1 MKRQLKNSYYII
13 SIHKPSMLMKRI
25 TTLFVAF
32 IGMACMNQV
41 SATHVKVDIRTAGQL
56 STLVE
61 NTACDSLTIS
71 GSMNS
76 TDFNFLKNKMPNL
89 TYLDLTKVA
98 LTDKKI
104 PNSALQSNA
113 TLQEIILPENLE
125 IIGEYAFDRC
135 YALKT
140 VVFPKT
146 LKTLMNEA
154 FSECPL
160 SNELHLPKSVTSIGI
175 RAFDYL
181 KATEITLPD
190 SLKTIDSEAFRYSN
204 ISEITFPDSLK
215 NIGAYA
221 FNGCQQLQKV
231 VFSPRLESVG
241 NEAFTGCF
249 RLHTATLKSATP
261 PSIANNT
268 FNYTKV
274 FYVPEGTAQNYRE
287 ASNWKNYTIIDG
299 NTPKKVTVNLT
310 TAGTLGEEI
319 LKQVD
324 YVTDVNELVINGPLN
339 DDDFYQIQQRTTNL
353 IAIDMTGATMEALP
367 ERFFSERSAILDIK
381 LPATLKSIGNYAF
394 YRCYGL
400 TQITIPEG
408 VTDMKEYVFREC
420 YSLKNIS
427 LPTTLTE
434 IGRYTFYQCNSIE
447 TIELPDKL
455 TTISDNLFNQC
466 ERLRDVKFPTS
477 LQTISESALRE
488 CPSLEKIILPE
499 GLLTIEGNA
508 FRNCTGLM
516 EISLP
521 TSLTT
526 LDSYSFYGCTGLT
539 AVTIPASVTYCS
551 RPFQQCENIK
561 QITCLASV
569 PPTLYNNYDIL
580 YEVDKSNT
588 ELLVPFWSVNS
599 YKLAKGWDAFPNIN
613 PLDYETDFIN
623 VSGELVIAEDIRFQ
637 NNPTVYVSGNG
648 KLTVRGSDPLSMKK
662 YIQSHELSG
671 YKDNSSSFQ
680 NSVYTNLL
688 SESGAMRA
696 DSVVYQLDLKRE
708 YWQFITLPFD
718 VKISDIELDNDAQYV
733 IRYYDGKARADG
745 STSNWKDMP
754 ADGTLQ
760 AGTGYIIQ
768 ASKQTRM
775 TLKAVNNDN
784 KNRLF
789 SGSTLT
795 QGLNEYASE
804 FAHNASW
811 NFLGNPYPCYFD
823 ICYLDY
829 TAPLTLWDT
838 RNRTY
843 TAVTPNDDDYILS
856 PMQAFFIQKPVGTET
871 ISFTAEG
878 RQMDTAIRQRV
889 TTRSAVSPD
898 RTVFNF
904 TLSNGQSTDRTRVVI
919 NPEASMGYE
928 MSCDAAKFMSDDPT
942 VPQIF
947 TLDHQGQYY
956 AINERP
962 LNDGLVSVGFY
973 AGAKGN
979 YTWSLADASATA
991 GEVTLIDKQTGS
1003 QTRLDQEDYTF
1014 TAESGLYTER
1024 FELRLK
1030 TRTMTGVE
1038 EHENTKTARVWAET
1052 GQIVIMAQPGNE
1064 MMACSIN
1071 GQVIA
1076 RQTLTQATTTLSVTP
1091 GLYVVSIGKETFKIM
1106 VNK

>member
-1 MKRQLKNSYYII
+1 
-13 SIHKPSMLMKRI
+13 MKRI

-41 SATHVKVDIRTAGQL
+41 SATHVKVDVRTAGQL

-71 GSMNS
+71 GSMNDY
-76 TDFNFLKNKMPNL
+76 DFNFLKYEMPNL
-89 TYLDLTKVA
+89 SYLNLTKVA
-98 LTDKKI
+98 LTDNKI
-104 PNSALQSNA
+104 PGWALQSKT
-113 TLQEIILPENLE
+113 TLQEVILPQDLE
-125 IIGEYAFDRC
+125 IVGEYAFDQCKNLRNI
-135 YALKT
+135 
-140 VVFPKT
+140 VFPET
-146 LKTLMNEA
+146 LKEILDRA
-154 FSECPL
+154 FSECPI
-160 SNELHLPKSVTSIGI
+160 SNGLQLPKNVTNIG
-175 RAFDYL
+175 
-181 KATEITLPD
+181 
-190 SLKTIDSEAFRYSN
+190 SSAFRYLQV
-204 ISEITFPDSLK
+204 SEITFPDSLRT
-215 NIGAYA
+215 IGEYAFRYSKLSQIIFPDSLQSIGDYAFHDCEQLQQVTFNPSIKTIGNYA
-221 FNGCQQLQKV
+221 FNECY
-231 VFSPRLESVG
+231 
-241 NEAFTGCF
+241 
-249 RLHTATLKSATP
+249 RLHTATLKGATP

-274 FYVPEGTAQNYRE
+274 FYVPKGA
-287 ASNWKNYTIIDG
+287 AKNYQESSYWSSKIIIDG
-299 NTPKKVTVNLT
+299 DTPKKVTVTLT

-324 YVTDVNELVINGPLN
+324 YVTDVNELVISGPLN

-353 IAIDMTGATMEALP
+353 ISIDMTETTTEVLP
-367 ERFFSERSAILDIK
+367 ERLFSERSAILDIK
-381 LPATLKSIGNYAF
+381 LPATLKSIGSYTF

-400 TQITIPEG
+400 TQIVIPEG
-408 VTDMKEYVFREC
+408 VTSIGENVFREC
-420 YSLKNIS
+420 YSLKDIS
-427 LPTTLTE
+427 LPTTLTQ
-434 IGRYTFYQCNSIE
+434 IGSYTFYQCSSIE
-447 TIELPDKL
+447 TIELPDGISDISYGLFYYCKML
-455 TTISDNLFNQC
+455 QDIKFPARLKTISGEAFYRCSVL
-466 ERLRDVKFPTS
+466 ER
-477 LQTISESALRE
+477 A
-488 CPSLEKIILPE
+488 ILPE
-499 GLLTIEGNA
+499 GLQTIAYNA
-508 FRNCTGLM
+508 FGYCTGLK

-521 TSLTT
+521 TTLTTMENSSFYECTSLTNI
-526 LDSYSFYGCTGLT
+526 
-539 AVTIPASVTYCS
+539 TIPASVTYCAQ
-551 RPFQQCENIK
+551 PFQRCSNIK

-580 YEVDKSNT
+580 YDVDKSDT

-599 YKLAKGWDAFPNIN
+599 YKLAKGWDAFPNIS

-623 VSGELVIAEDIRFQ
+623 VPGELVIAEDIRFK
-637 NNPTVYVSGNG
+637 NNPIVYVSGNG
-648 KLTVRGSDPLSMKK
+648 KLTVRGTDPLSMKK
-662 YIQSHELSG
+662 YIQCHALSG
-671 YKDNSSSFQ
+671 YTDDYWSYQ
-680 NSVYTNLL
+680 NPVYTNLL

-718 VKISDIELDNDAQYV
+718 VKVSEIELNNDALYV
-733 IRYYDGKARADG
+733 IRYYDGKARAEG
-745 STSNWKDMP
+745 STSNWKDVP

-760 AGTGYIIQ
+760 AGTGYIVQ
-768 ASKQTRM
+768 ANKQTRM
-775 TLKAVNNDN
+775 TLKAINNDN

-789 SGSTLT
+789 SGNTLT
-795 QGLNEYASE
+795 QTLNEYASE

-823 ICYLDY
+823 IYYLDY

-838 RNRTY
+838 WNRTY

-871 ISFTAEG
+871 IKFTAEG
-878 RQMDTAIRQRV
+878 RQMDTDIRQRA

-904 TLSNGQSTDRTRVVI
+904 ILSDGQATDRTRVVI
-919 NPEASMGYE
+919 NPEASMDYE
-928 MSCDAAKFMSDDPT
+928 ISCDAAKFMSNDPT

-973 AGAKGN
+973 AGAKGS
-979 YTWSLADASATA
+979 YTLSLAEASATA
-991 GEVTLIDKQTGS
+991 DEVTLIDKQTGS
-1003 QTRLDQEDYTF
+1003 QARLDQESYTF
-1014 TAESGLYTER
+1014 AAEAGLYTER

-1038 EHENTKTARVWAET
+1038 EHENAKTARVWAEA
-1052 GQIVIMAQPGNE
+1052 GQIVIIAQPGNE
-1064 MMACSIN
+1064 MMACNIN

-1076 RQTLTQATTTLSVTP
+1076 RQTLTQGTTTLSVAP
-1091 GLYVVSIGKETFKIM
+1091 GIYVVSIGKETFKIM